1 MKINGM
7 SISQFIKNQV
17 DNGCEI
23 IENASNMTMT
33 DGEIVARGQVVVRK
47 GDKRIVLKGDK
58 IVKKNN
64 VWYVDGKEV
73 DMWDIEIKDTD
84 MVSIEIKGDVGILS
98 LTTGDVTVNGSCMT
112 VKTGS
117 GDVKCESVLSVSTG
131 SGDVTCNKIAG
142 SVSTGSGDMYRK

>member
-23 IENASNMTMT
+23 IENASNMAMT
-33 DGEIVARGQVVVRK
+33 DGEIVARGQIIVRK

-58 IVKKNN
+58 IVKRNN

-73 DMWDIEIKDTD
+73 DMRDIEIKDTD
-84 MVSIEIKGDVGILS
+84 MVNIEIKGDVGIVS

-117 GDVKCESVLSVSTG
+117 GNVKCESALSVSTG

-142 SVSTGSGDMYRK
+142 SVSTGSGDIYRK

>member
-1 MKINGM
+1 M

-33 DGEIVARGQVVVRK
+33 DGEIVARGQIIVRK

-58 IVKKNN
+58 IVKRNN

-73 DMWDIEIKDTD
+73 DMRDIEIKDTD
-84 MVSIEIKGDVGILS
+84 IVNIEIKGDVGIVS

-117 GDVKCESVLSVSTG
+117 GNVKCESALSVSTG

-142 SVSTGSGDMYRK
+142 SVSTGSGDIYRK

>member
-33 DGEIVARGQVVVRK
+33 DGEIVARGQVIVRK

-58 IVKKNN
+58 IVKRNN

-73 DMWDIEIKDTD
+73 DMRDIEIKDTD
-84 MVSIEIKGDVGILS
+84 MVNIEIKGDVGIVS

-117 GDVKCESVLSVSTG
+117 GNVKCESALSVSTG

-142 SVSTGSGDMYRK
+142 SVSTGSGDIYRK

>member
-1 MKINGM
+1 M

-58 IVKKNN
+58 IVKRNN

-73 DMWDIEIKDTD
+73 DMRDIEIKDTD
-84 MVSIEIKGDVGILS
+84 IVNIGIKGDVGIVS

-117 GDVKCESVLSVSTG
+117 GNVKCESALSVSTG

-142 SVSTGSGDMYRK
+142 SVSTGSGDIYRK